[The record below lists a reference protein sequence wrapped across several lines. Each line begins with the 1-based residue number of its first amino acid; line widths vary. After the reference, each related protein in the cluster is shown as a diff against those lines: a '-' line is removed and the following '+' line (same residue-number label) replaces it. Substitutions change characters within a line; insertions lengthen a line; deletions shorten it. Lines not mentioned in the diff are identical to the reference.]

1 MRSFLG
7 SVLATLLV
15 VTTPVGV
22 GQGVHQGD
30 LLHPAFPHMHF
41 VNGRLALDEAVAS
54 TPTRG
59 SATSVK
65 DVHKGPALGAGAGAD
80 GAGLGVAIS
89 PTVPRPTLT
98 LPIDN
103 VGRLG
108 LSRTILR
115 REYLAT
121 PPDPPPQPA

>member
-30 LLHPAFPHMHF
+30 LLHPAFPHLHY
-41 VNGRLALDEAVAS
+41 VNDKLVSHESASLANVANA
-54 TPTRG
+54 TRN
-59 SATSVK
+59 
-65 DVHKGPALGAGAGAD
+65 VHKGPAVGAGAGAD
-80 GAGLGVAIS
+80 AAGPGVALS
-89 PTVPRPTLT
+89 PTVPRPTVM
-98 LPIDN
+98 LPGDN
-103 VGRLG
+103 ARRLG
-108 LSRTILR
+108 VARTVPP

-121 PPDPPPQPA
+121 PLDPPPQRA